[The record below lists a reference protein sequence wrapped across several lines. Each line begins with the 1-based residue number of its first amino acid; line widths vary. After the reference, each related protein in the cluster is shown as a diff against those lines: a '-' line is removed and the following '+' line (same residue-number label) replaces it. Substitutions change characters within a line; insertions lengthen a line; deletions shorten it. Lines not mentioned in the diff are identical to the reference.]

1 MNQLISNRRKKVYGE
16 HQDGKMLTK
25 KQIKNFYKKNNLE
38 KLLNSLLKKGY
49 IKKVQNKYNP
59 ICGNMSFEVF
69 KFLDPDKIS
78 TTLTA
83 SDTNRLGVFYKNRIR
98 RITPREAAR
107 IQGFPNNFIL
117 NPNDNLAYS
126 QLGNA
131 VSVPVVRCIVADL
144 FKNNNL

>member
-1 MNQLISNRRKKVYGE
+1 MWQLL
-16 HQDGKMLTK
+16 H
-25 KQIKNFYKKNNLE
+25 
-38 KLLNSLLKKGY
+38 LLREELKKED
-49 IKKVQNKYNP
+49 NKYNP
-59 ICGNMSFEVF
+59 NCGNMSFEVF

-98 RITPREAAR
+98 RITPREAAK

-117 NPNDNLAYS
+117 NPNDNIAYS

-131 VSVPVVRCIVADL
+131 VSVPVVRYIVGDI